1 MISARM
7 NRPLKVLLVSGAVLA
22 VAVLSAACGTQKI
35 TVPKSN
41 KALYEGAVIFNQRCG
56 GCHTLDAAATHG
68 SASNIKTRLLTN
80 GPNFNLRCERP
91 AIRVLYAIENGGFS
105 GAIMP
110 QNIVVGKEARDVA
123 LFVATYSGRKAQPS
137 VDVTPC
143 QKLPIGTVPPPGTAA
158 SVPPT
163 TTTPTTPT
171 TTTTTPAAT
180 TPAPKPKKKK
190 PSKAKKVTATKPPAK
205 KPSKAKKVTKPA
217 ATKPP
222 AKKPA
227 AKKPAAAT
235 GPKIATATIA
245 GLGPVLVNAQGH
257 TLYIFEPDN
266 DKKVTC
272 VGGCATIWPPAM
284 VAIGTSAVASGAV
297 KQSLVSSDP
306 DPSGGQVITYAGWPL
321 YTYVADSAAGAAGG
335 QALNLNGGL
344 WYVISP
350 SGKVIKAKPQK

>member
-7 NRPLKVLLVSGAVLA
+7 NRPVKVLLVSGATLA
-22 VAVLSAACGTQKI
+22 VAVLSAACGTERI

-41 KALYEGAVIFNQRCG
+41 AAAYEGAVLFSQRCG

-110 QNIVVGKEARDVA
+110 QNIVVGQQARDVA
-123 LFVATYSGRKAQPS
+123 LFVATYAGRKAQPQ

-143 QKLPIGTVPPPGTAA
+143 QDMPLGVIPAPGQAI
-158 SVPPT
+158 
-163 TTTPTTPT
+163 PTTPT
-171 TTTTTPAAT
+171 TTAVAAPPKAPTP
-180 TPAPKPKKKK
+180 PK
-190 PSKAKKVTATKPPAK
+190 ATK
-205 KPSKAKKVTKPA
+205 T
-217 ATKPP
+217 
-222 AKKPA
+222 A
-227 AKKPAAAT
+227 AKKKTKKTAATVKKKTAAKPHAKAAPKAVAAT
-235 GPKIATATIA
+235 GPKISTATVA
-245 GLGPVLVNAQGH
+245 GLGSVLVNAQGH

-272 VGGCATIWPPAM
+272 VGGCAAVWPPAM
-284 VAIGTSAVASGAV
+284 VPSGETAAASGSV
-297 KQSLVSSDP
+297 KQSLLGSDP
-306 DPSGGQVITYAGWPL
+306 DPSGGDVITYAGWPL

-350 SGKVIKAKPQK
+350 SGKVIKAKPHS